1 MAIGVYKPG
10 QGYWTRV
17 GTAVGIAII
26 GLTGALWLWG
36 ELETVRV
43 GDVEPV
49 IIQASAAGVIVLLTA
64 LVGYWLVGLKPKT
77 NEFLISVDQEMKKV
91 NWSSRRE
98 IVGSTWVVIIIAA
111 SLAVIIY
118 TIDLLLAAFF
128 NMIDLLQ
135 LG

>member
-17 GTAVGIAII
+17 GTAVGIAIV
-26 GLTGALWLWG
+26 GLTGAFWLWG
-36 ELETVRV
+36 ELETVRL
-43 GDVEPV
+43 GNLEPV
-49 IIQASAAGVIVLLTA
+49 ITQAIAAGVITLFTA
-64 LVGYWLVGLKPKT
+64 LITYYLVGLKPKT

-91 NWSSRRE
+91 NWSTRRE
-98 IVGSTWVVIIIAA
+98 IIGSTYVVIFIAA
-111 SLAVIIY
+111 ALAVIIY

-128 NMIDLLQ
+128 NAIDLLQ

>member
-17 GTAVGIAII
+17 GTAVGIAIF
-26 GLTGALWLWG
+26 GLTGALWVWG
-36 ELETVRV
+36 ELETLRI
-43 GDVEPV
+43 GDLEPV
-49 IIQASAAGVIVLLTA
+49 IVQASAAGVIILLTA
-64 LVGYWLVGLKPKT
+64 LLAYYLVGLKPKT

-128 NMIDLLQ
+128 NSIDLLQ